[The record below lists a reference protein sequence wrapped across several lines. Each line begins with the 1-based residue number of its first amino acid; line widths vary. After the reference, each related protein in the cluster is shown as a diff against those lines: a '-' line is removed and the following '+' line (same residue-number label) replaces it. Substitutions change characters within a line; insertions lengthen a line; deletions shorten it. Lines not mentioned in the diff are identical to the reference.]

1 MVNILPH
8 WREGGIFLCYIV
20 IMISR
25 TRTLVQFVGGE
36 LVGSVVYF
44 PYWWYTTGL
53 FGLIHWFQRAL
64 RFRWKSYGLG
74 IWLRHFFVPMYGQ
87 YDWSGR
93 LVSIVMRAVV
103 LFGRG
108 IALFLELGL
117 YMIGVGGS
125 CAALALLLFF
135 LNLHRVCGHLPHSRI
150 CFRYA

>member
-103 LFGRG
+103 LCGRG

-117 YMIGVGGS
+117 YMIGGLVWLVLPP
-125 CAALALLLFF
+125 LALLLFF
-135 LNLHRVCGHLPHSRI
+135 LNLSQGVWSSSPFSHL
-150 CFRYA
+150 F